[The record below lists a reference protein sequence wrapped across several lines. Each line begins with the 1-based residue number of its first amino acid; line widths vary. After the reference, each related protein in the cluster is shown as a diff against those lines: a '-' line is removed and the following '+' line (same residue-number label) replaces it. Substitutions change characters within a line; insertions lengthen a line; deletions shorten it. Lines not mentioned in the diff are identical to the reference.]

1 MKKILS
7 ILMILVL
14 VGGVAFAQIE
24 LAPEGS
30 ATLSWGIDLGVGD
43 KAKPMHGFN
52 NEHELG
58 LFIPFLYNKQA
69 FKGGSADVADVY
81 AEVTFKA
88 TPSVSSYWVD
98 PKDWDI
104 SARLNFY
111 GAYMTVYGKP
121 DFGAA
126 YAKGWAPI
134 NKATGW
140 KAANAN
146 WFAPSFE
153 GFGTKIGYAN
163 KNVLGGIDLGLKFGS
178 DGNWLSEGKA
188 GSSTKKYEVVVGDG
202 TTVVGA
208 ADVYYLYV
216 GKLMNGEYV
225 IDGDKLAAG
234 ATLAAGTKYVKET
247 TVVKAGTPA
256 IANHYAAGF
265 DFEMTPVE
273 KYLTVNATVNAV
285 FEKDKYGTND
295 SKRQLNFGVGIT
307 SKPIEGMTVKAG
319 FDGAAVDGFAWDAGL
334 SAAFKWVDAAL
345 YFAGK
350 SDKADGKDFN
360 MAAHLAFASKEE
372 GDTNFVKGLA
382 FGVAANAYNL
392 LSDKVGKA
400 ILPLGLMANVS
411 YKAAINDSM
420 WVKPYA
426 AFYAESNHGV
436 DKVFGLA
443 YKAGVVYSPIEKV
456 EVEAAWNHGILAK
469 NTYEGGFD
477 GQYMIKT
484 PLNNKGHNGRFVLS
498 LKLIY

>member
-30 ATLSWGIDLGVGD
+30 ATLSWGIDLGIGD
-43 KAKPMHGFN
+43 KAKALHGFN

-88 TPSVSSYWVD
+88 RPSVSNYWVD

-121 DFGAA
+121 GFGSA
-126 YAKGWAPI
+126 YARGWAPI
-134 NKATGW
+134 NKDPNTWDPG
-140 KAANAN
+140 NAN
-146 WFAPSFE
+146 WFAPKFT

-163 KNVLGGIDLGLKFGS
+163 KDLMGLDLGLKLGS
-178 DGNWLSEGKA
+178 DGNWLAEGKA
-188 GSSTKKYEVVVGDG
+188 GSSTKKYEKVAGDG
-202 TTVVGA
+202 ATVVGP
-208 ADVYYLYV
+208 ADVYYDLAGTLTNGDLV
-216 GKLMNGEYV
+216 LGKK
-225 IDGDKLAAG
+225 IAAG
-234 ATLAAGTKYVKET
+234 VTLALGTDYVKET
-247 TVVKAGTPA
+247 TVTTPGTPA
-256 IANHYAAGF
+256 VANHYAAGF

-285 FEKDKYGTND
+285 FEKDKYGTNA

-456 EVEAAWNHGILAK
+456 EVEAAWNHGLLNK
-469 NTYEGGFD
+469 NSYEGGFD